1 MKTLAVFFC
10 HERPKVTETCFV
22 RLCDGIDHLDRLLVI
37 DDSNTRAVIGALER
51 QLMFTE
57 ARVMYW
63 RKTRSLG
70 FSDSAQLA
78 IAHARLHQPE
88 YLYLIE
94 SDYFMAADGLS
105 RVRDVFE
112 HTEQGGNCLGIVGY
126 DHPNFYRPDVI
137 ANVFPSCM
145 VQQVGEDNVN
155 RAALHRPFIAQGK
168 RYTHS
173 LELVSNTCFSCYLNW
188 RKFNEIAAEFP
199 ELNDYLDQACAPRE
213 NPNYPPSG
221 EYMRARVVDDG
232 MLSHGINLVWN
243 RWALRHGID
252 RERNAAW
259 LNIKP
264 SVATH
269 ISGGGLHAACPEMS
283 SDAMSPSWR
292 G

>member
-10 HERPKVTETCFV
+10 YERAQVTNTCFG
-22 RLCDGIDHLDRLLVI
+22 RLCEDLARFDRLLII
-37 DDSNTRAVIGALER
+37 DDSGTRDVYEILSKRPEFIADKVL
-51 QLMFTE
+51 
-57 ARVMYW
+57 YW
-63 RKTRSLG
+63 RKTKSLG
-70 FSDSAQLA
+70 FSDSAKLA

-94 SDYFMAADGLS
+94 SDYFMAADGLA

-112 HTEQGGNCLGIVGY
+112 HTEQGGNCIGIVGY

-137 ANVFPSCM
+137 AHTFPDCM
-145 VQQVGEDNVN
+145 KAQVGEDNCLRDVMY
-155 RAALHRPFIAQGK
+155 RPFRESLTGH
-168 RYTHS
+168 T

-199 ELNDYLDQACAPRE
+199 ELNDYLEQACSPRE